1 MSIFHFQF
9 FVGAL
14 PSSSSQSPLHF
25 AAPVGT
31 ASTRS
36 LAPPLPHKTKF
47 CGDPSRLR
55 GLCSPRRDM
64 LHFRAHQRRACPLRC
79 PSFFPQ
85 SMLCGNPESFGR
97 SGDTDGLAAVKHF
110 LRFTPGVSPLS
121 RKANRLCRSPIIVNF
136 PFSIFCGSPAP
147 PHTEIHSY
155 RTDTCSFSPRVETC
169 STSVP
174 IKGGLVRFAVP
185 PSSHKACRPLD
196 LHNFSPLGNDL
207 RHRVFLRMGYTDEQA
222 ADPGLVHYFFRR
234 ARQRDVRLARLV
246 AQYLHFA
253 E

>member
-147 PHTEIHSY
+147 PPHRNPFIQDGY
-155 RTDTCSFSPRVETC
+155 LLLLSPR
-169 STSVP
+169 
-174 IKGGLVRFAVP
+174 R
-185 PSSHKACRPLD
+185 D
-196 LHNFSPLGNDL
+196 MLHF
-207 RHRVFLRMGYTDEQA
+207 RAHQ
-222 ADPGLVHYFFRR
+222 RR
-234 ARQRDVRLARLV
+234 ACPLRRPSFFPQSLPASR
-246 AQYLHFA
+246 FT
-253 E
+253 